1 MREAVKW
8 GGKAKH
14 ATHIAMADISDKI
27 AALFVATV
35 LTKNNATTSMEPVP
49 VDVMTATKAETVP
62 KFAKTI
68 HLDQNVHLPV
78 GTAFTRMENNAIT
91 RLVNVNMD
99 VTLVSMVIG
108 AIKLPVIL
116 RRHVNH
122 PLHYMFL

>member
-1 MREAVKW
+1 M
-8 GGKAKH
+8 
-14 ATHIAMADISDKI
+14 
-27 AALFVATV
+27 
-35 LTKNNATTSMEPVP
+35 
-49 VDVMTATKAETVP
+49 DVMTATKDETVP

-78 GTAFTRMENNAIT
+78 GTAFTRMENNVIT
-91 RLVNVNMD
+91 RLVNVHMD